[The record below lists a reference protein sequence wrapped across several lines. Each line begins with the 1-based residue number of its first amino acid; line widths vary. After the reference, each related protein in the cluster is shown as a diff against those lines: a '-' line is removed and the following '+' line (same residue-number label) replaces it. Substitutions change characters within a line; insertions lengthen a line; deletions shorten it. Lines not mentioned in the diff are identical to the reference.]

1 MADTEEGAGGDGR
14 EIAPLVQRVDA
25 LLKRHQEQLA
35 AQRSHAD
42 AAPAPAMTAS
52 AMSAPAPAHVAAP
65 AAAVPAPVME
75 EDFPLLTEVVD
86 GAIVAPDPI
95 LIPQAMIAMPAP
107 APDPEV
113 LAAAVQAA
121 VFERVMPEVER
132 VLDQRLARQVTD
144 LLEQV
149 LHGLRAELTV
159 GVRQMVR
166 EAVSVAVA
174 RELASRGLQENDAS
188 PDGATH
194 PAQGRTARH

>member
-35 AQRSHAD
+35 AQRVHAD
-42 AAPAPAMTAS
+42 AAPIPAMTPPE
-52 AMSAPAPAHVAAP
+52 MSTPVPAPVAAP
-65 AAAVPAPVME
+65 APAPVME

-86 GAIVAPDPI
+86 GAIVASPEPI
-95 LIPQAMIAMPAP
+95 VLPQAMMAVPAP
-107 APDPEV
+107 APDPEA
-113 LAAAVQAA
+113 LATAVRTA
-121 VFERVMPEVER
+121 VMERVMPEVER

-174 RELASRGLQENDAS
+174 KELASRGLQENEAGPDA
-188 PDGATH
+188 H